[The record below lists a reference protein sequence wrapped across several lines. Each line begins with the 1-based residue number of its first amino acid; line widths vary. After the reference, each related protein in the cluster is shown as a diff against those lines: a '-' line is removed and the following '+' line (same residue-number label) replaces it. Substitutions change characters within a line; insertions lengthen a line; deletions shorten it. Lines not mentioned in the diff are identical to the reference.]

1 MSGRRAAR
9 LLIISACASSLAEF
23 LVRSGWPKLV
33 TFLQKINPDFNRQK
47 KRYSK
52 SYAEPTKMKQRTGD
66 LIDLAADGE
75 FDVIVHGCNCECIM
89 GGGIAKQIKMSFPP
103 AYKADCGTQKADAS
117 KIGGIS
123 YAKVKLE
130 NNRQLVIVNG
140 YTQLLAGGQVNYDA
154 IRDVMKQVKQNFYGQ
169 RIGYPKIGAGLAGGE
184 WDRIREIIDEELFDE
199 DHTLVQLPTN
209 GKRSKTHPSKS
220 KRRKTDHQGGTSTSP
235 SAASSN
241 PPDYS

>member
-103 AYKADCGTQKADAS
+103 AYKADC
-117 KIGGIS
+117 
-123 YAKVKLE
+123 
-130 NNRQLVIVNG
+130 
-140 YTQLLAGGQVNYDA
+140 
-154 IRDVMKQVKQNFYGQ
+154 DVEPRRPMQA
-169 RIGYPKIGAGLAGGE
+169 RSAGYPMQK
-184 WDRIREIIDEELFDE
+184 
-199 DHTLVQLPTN
+199 
-209 GKRSKTHPSKS
+209 
-220 KRRKTDHQGGTSTSP
+220 
-235 SAASSN
+235 
-241 PPDYS
+241 